1 MPGNSVSIVNKLLL
15 GDRVLVRVKDKILSR
30 KTYIK

>member
-1 MPGNSVSIVNKLLL
+1 VSIVNKLLL

-30 KTYIK
+30 KTCIK

>member
-1 MPGNSVSIVNKLLL
+1 MLGNSVSIVNKLLF
-15 GDRVLVRVKDKILSR
+15 GDRVLVRMKDKILSR

>member
-1 MPGNSVSIVNKLLL
+1 VSIVNKQLF
-15 GDRVLVRVKDKILSR
+15 GDRILVRVKDKILSR

>member
-1 MPGNSVSIVNKLLL
+1 VSIVNKLLF

>member
-1 MPGNSVSIVNKLLL
+1 MPGNSVSIVNKLLF
-15 GDRVLVRVKDKILSR
+15 GDHVLVRVKDKILSR